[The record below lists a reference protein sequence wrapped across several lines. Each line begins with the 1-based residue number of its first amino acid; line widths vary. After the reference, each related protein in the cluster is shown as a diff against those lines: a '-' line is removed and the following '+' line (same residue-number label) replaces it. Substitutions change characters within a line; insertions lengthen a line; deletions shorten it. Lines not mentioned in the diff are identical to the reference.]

1 MNRSRLLDR
10 DRIRRNFD
18 RQASE
23 YERHAMVQQRVAQ
36 RLLTLLEGQKRP
48 PGAILEIGCGT
59 GLLSRRLAEVF
70 RDELLVLSDLAHAM
84 TRTASGRLPDCRGV
98 DADAAALPFA
108 DGRFSLVASSSVY
121 QWVDDR
127 EAALADAARVLVP
140 GGLLVLAMFG
150 EGTLEELRTAHR
162 QAVAECGLGGNSH
175 VQDFTHL
182 GELGKALRKAGLDP
196 LQLRSETEIEWHPD
210 VPHLLR
216 SLKGLGASNAAG
228 DRPPGMAPR
237 RVMQRM
243 MQAYGERYG
252 TDRGIPASYRVFY
265 LLARRT

>member
-1 MNRSRLLDR
+1 
-10 DRIRRNFD
+10 
-18 RQASE
+18 
-23 YERHAMVQQRVAQ
+23 VQKRVAQ
-36 RLLTLLEGQKRP
+36 RLLSLLEGQKRP
-48 PGAILEIGCGT
+48 AGAILEVGCGT

-70 RDELLVLSDLAHAM
+70 GGERLVLSDLAHAM
-84 TRTASGRLPDCRGV
+84 TRTASGRFPACRVV

-140 GGLLVLAMFG
+140 GGLLALAMFG

-162 QAVAECGLGGNSH
+162 QAVAECGRGGSSH
-175 VQDFTHL
+175 VQDFTRL
-182 GELGKALRKAGLDP
+182 GDLEKAAVGAGLDP
-196 LQLRSETEIEWHPD
+196 LQLCSETEIDWHAD

-216 SLKGLGASNAAG
+216 SLKRIGASNAAG
-228 DRPPGMAPR
+228 DRPPGMASR
-237 RVMQRM
+237 RVMQHM
-243 MQAYGERYG
+243 MQAYTARYG
-252 TDRGIPASYRVFY
+252 TGRGIPASYRVFY